1 MRSDLETLMRDAKLD
16 SLLVLGASSHNPAM
30 AYFVGRAHLTYAYL
44 LFRRGQEPVLFHGT
58 MEREEAAR
66 TGFATVDLAKYPMEE
81 LLRRTQGDLLEAG
94 ALRLARI
101 FEEYSLSGRVAVA
114 GHAEAGAHYGL
125 LRRVAELVPG
135 IELLGQATDRSVVV
149 RARATKSEDEVDRI
163 RRMGGVTT
171 DVVGEVAEF
180 LRSQRAENGYLV
192 GKDRKPITIGQVKR
206 KIQLW
211 LAERDA
217 ENPEGTIFAIGR
229 DAGIPHSVGL
239 DGDPVRLGATIVFD
253 IFPCEA
259 GGGYFYDF
267 TRTWCLGEAPPEA
280 ERAYEEVREAYRAA
294 IGSLRAGAACRDL
307 QLRTCDFFAS
317 RGHPTIREAS
327 DTQQGYVHGLGH
339 GVGLA
344 IHESPSLSHLETNH
358 DILAPGAV
366 VTIEPGLYYP
376 DRGFGVRLEDTW
388 WIRPDGSAEVLA
400 TFPDDLVLRMKST
413 PKARARRRING
424 RKRPSNR

>member
-1 MRSDLETLMRDAKLD
+1 
-16 SLLVLGASSHNPAM
+16 
-30 AYFVGRAHLTYAYL
+30 
-44 LFRRGQEPVLFHGT
+44 
-58 MEREEAAR
+58 
-66 TGFATVDLAKYPMEE
+66 
-81 LLRRTQGDLLEAG
+81 
-94 ALRLARI
+94 
-101 FEEYSLSGRVAVA
+101 
-114 GHAEAGAHYGL
+114 EAGAHYGL
-125 LRRVAELVPG
+125 LQRVAQLVPG
-135 IELLGQATDRSVVV
+135 IELIGEATDRSVVV
-149 RARATKSEDEVDRI
+149 RARSTKSEDEVDRI
-163 RRMGGVTT
+163 RRMGDVTT
-171 DVVGEVAEF
+171 EVVAEVAEF
-180 LRSQRAENGYLV
+180 LRSQRSENGHLV

-253 IFPCEA
+253 IFPCES

-267 TRTWCLGEAPPEA
+267 TRTWCLGNAPPEA
-280 ERAYEEVREAYRAA
+280 ERAYEEVREAYGAA
-294 IGSLRAGAACRDL
+294 VASLRAGAACRDL

-317 RGHPTIREAS
+317 RGHPTIREVP
-327 DTQQGYVHGLGH
+327 DTHQGYVHGLGH

-400 TFPDDLVLRMKST
+400 SFPDDLVLRMKST
-413 PKARARRRING
+413 PKARVRRRANG
-424 RKRPSNR
+424 SKRPSSR